1 MGETE
6 IDRSTAFRLN
16 CVFPCQYLMK
26 QLAVDFI
33 DVFFLKNEIE
43 MKDNQ
48 E

>member
-1 MGETE
+1 
-6 IDRSTAFRLN
+6 
-16 CVFPCQYLMK
+16 MK

-48 E
+48 EWRQIK